1 MPDPFV
7 LTVLTDALGHVVA
20 DSMIGGTGKLARR
33 AKRISA
39 EEPLAHLLSRA
50 LAQAF
55 IDASRDHAHCDEA
68 WVRDVADIWAPA
80 FTPAVVDDFIESLAN
95 FGPEA
100 RVQFRETALAALE
113 VQGCDIAQL
122 GAVIWVDQFLHVLP
136 QYFWDQLRKGALHEP
151 KLAEFMKLMLA
162 ERADARDAIGQRAPS
177 PREYRDDIRVLLGR
191 LADQARNGQIPAY
204 LAGTDVLTLSRQVVV
219 REGVRKSGG
228 ERPEDDKAPDDRRAY
243 LLPVDRAGFRLH
255 RDTVPPRPWLEA
267 AAGLHQV
274 VVLSDPGLGKS
285 WLVRTEALRYAEAAL
300 KKLDTSAS
308 IFTLTIPVP
317 LRCDQLARAA
327 GDTLGQAAA
336 DHFARMGWIAQ
347 RSRRMLAEQV
357 DAGHAQLL
365 LDAYDEL
372 PSSDASRRFGQLLTA
387 WAEPERDRRW
397 VLTSRIAGYAGP
409 PVGATEVELQ
419 ALSPDDV
426 ASFIR
431 EWGLPGPAE
440 NRLLSMIENPAIAG
454 MARIPLLLSM
464 LCSLAARLP
473 AQQEL
478 PSTRHALYSRMLRW
492 YLERPH
498 REPAESVD
506 IPPPE
511 TVLEILSKVAYT
523 FAAQQGGWCDLMPKD
538 MLIAAIRAS
547 TPAFSELGRSAEK
560 FIEEVSVRTGLLVP
574 EGDISEGREP
584 RYLFMHRTFAEYL
597 TARYVASLSESEWLK
612 IIEEHLWF
620 DPDWAETIP
629 MLAGCLKSQSEA
641 RRLLQ
646 YIIDQPNDAFYQSF
660 LTAVPILSEREDRE
674 RLQAPSEAEGLVN
687 TIVQIL
693 QVGIFRESA
702 VVVLASAATL
712 PLSLTR
718 RLIDLLDDDV
728 PEMRIAALR
737 ILHGRP
743 VPGLQDQ
750 VLRLL
755 GDEEPK
761 VQRAAAELL
770 AGRADLATFQALT
783 ARLADEQDPVRAAI
797 VAAVARY
804 PMPDLLSA
812 LQPVLTAASATMRA
826 GAVQALGA
834 RALSVPLGLF
844 LKALAD
850 DSPAVRLS
858 AVEALARRAERAATR
873 GLLNCLADRSQDVR
887 EQALKALVPRR
898 VKAEAFIDAY
908 LAQVIDDTPSG
919 RGWRPRPLV
928 VPAMPRRL
936 VDALMTRLSSDN
948 SGIRVRAADALAAA
962 RPPRLDQQLISML
975 TSGDP
980 DLRQA
985 AAQASE
991 GRREPRLLAQLL
1003 TSLTDG
1009 DAAVRRAA
1017 LQALIASNAP
1027 HLSDRHLLTC
1037 LTDPDPE
1044 VRWTAAEAA
1053 ADRQSG
1059 SLTDALAERVLNDD
1073 QPIVVLHSVRA
1084 LKGRHGRNVTAA
1096 LHACLNRSDMAFID
1110 YLFQPAAREMNH
1122 RDPDA
1127 VLRALRRYLDG
1138 DYAYTQ
1144 RAAAAVLT
1152 SCSASGVNEV
1162 LIAVLANGTRKGRIA
1177 AWWALA
1183 RRPSPSD
1190 LVILV
1195 NNIATAS
1202 GETRT
1207 KLLTA
1212 AWQLAKRHYL
1222 SLPSDDRAQV
1232 REILT
1237 TCSPH
1242 LGNEFKGSA
1251 DE

>member
-80 FTPAVVDDFIESLAN
+80 FTPSVVNDFIESLAN

-100 RVQFRETALAALE
+100 RVQFCATALAALE

-122 GAVIWVDQFLHVLP
+122 GAVIWVDQFLHVFP
-136 QYFWDQLRKGALHEP
+136 GHFWDELRKGALHEP

-162 ERADARDAIGQRAPS
+162 ERADARNAIGQRVPS
-177 PREYRDDIRVLLGR
+177 PREYRDDIRALLER

-204 LAGTDVLTLSRQVVV
+204 LAGTKVLTLSRQVVV

-228 ERPEDDKAPDDRRAY
+228 ERPEDGKAPDDRRAY
-243 LLPVDRAGFRLH
+243 LLPVDHAGFRLH
-255 RDTVPPRPWLEA
+255 RDTVPPRPWLEL

-300 KKLDTSAS
+300 KKLDTSATT
-308 IFTLTIPVP
+308 FALTIPVP

-327 GDTLGQAAA
+327 GGTLGQATA

-372 PSSDASRRFGQLLTA
+372 PNSDARHRFGQMLTA
-387 WAEPERDRRW
+387 WAEQEGDRRW
-397 VLTSRIAGYAGP
+397 LLTSRIAGYTGP

-426 ASFIR
+426 TGFIKA
-431 EWGLPGPAE
+431 WGLPESAE
-440 NRLLSMIENPAIAG
+440 NQLLSMIENPAIAG
-454 MARIPLLLSM
+454 MARIPLLLAM

-478 PSTRHALYSRMLRW
+478 PSTRHTLYSRMLRW
-492 YLERPH
+492 YLARPH
-498 REPAESVD
+498 REPAESVN

-547 TPAFSELGRSAEK
+547 TPAFGELGISAEQL
-560 FIEEVSVRTGLLVP
+560 IEEVSVRTGLLVP

-597 TARYVASLSESEWLK
+597 TARYVASLGEAERLR

-629 MLAGCLKSQSEA
+629 MLVGCLKSQSEA
-641 RRLLQ
+641 QRLLQ
-646 YIIDQPNDAFYQSF
+646 YVINQSNDAFHQSF

-674 RLQAPSEAEGLVN
+674 TLQTPSEAQGLVN
-687 TIVQIL
+687 KITQIL
-693 QVGIFRESA
+693 QAEIFRESA
-702 VVVLASAATL
+702 ILVLASAATL
-712 PLSLTR
+712 TLSLTR
-718 RLIDLLDDDV
+718 RLIDLLDDDD
-728 PEMRIAALR
+728 PKMRIAALQ
-737 ILHGRP
+737 ILHGRSI
-743 VPGLQDQ
+743 PGLEDQ
-750 VLRLL
+750 ILRRL
-755 GDEEPK
+755 GDEEPN
-761 VQRAAAELL
+761 VQRTAAQVL
-770 AGRADLATFQALT
+770 AGRADPAALQALT
-783 ARLADEQDPVRAAI
+783 ARLADEQDPARAAI
-797 VAAVARY
+797 VATVARY
-804 PMPDLLSA
+804 PMPDLRSA
-812 LQPVLTAASATMRA
+812 LQPALTAASATMRA
-826 GAVQALGA
+826 GAMQALGA
-834 RALSVPLGLF
+834 RALSVPLGPL
-844 LKALAD
+844 LQALAD
-850 DSPAVRLS
+850 DSPAVRLA
-858 AVEALARRAERAATR
+858 AVEALARRADPAATR
-873 GLLNCLADRSQDVR
+873 GLLNCLTDSSQHVR
-887 EQALKALVPRR
+887 EQALNALVPRR

-908 LAQVIDDTPSG
+908 LAQVIDDSPSG
-919 RGWRPRPLV
+919 HGWRPRPLI

-936 VDALMTRLSSDN
+936 VDALITRLSSDN

-962 RPPRLDQQLISML
+962 HPPRLEQQLISML
-975 TSGDP
+975 TSRNP
-980 DLRQA
+980 DLREA
-985 AAQASE
+985 AAQASA

-1009 DAAVRRAA
+1009 HAAARLAT
-1017 LQALIASNAP
+1017 LQALIASNTS
-1027 HLSDRHLLTC
+1027 HLSDHHLLTC
-1037 LTDPDPE
+1037 LTDPDPQI
-1044 VRWTAAEAA
+1044 RWTAAEAA
-1053 ADRQSG
+1053 ADRQDG

-1073 QPIVVLHSVRA
+1073 QPMVVLKSVRA

-1096 LHACLNRSDMAFID
+1096 LHACLNRSDLAFTD
-1110 YLFQPAAREMNH
+1110 FLFEPAAREMNH
-1122 RDPDA
+1122 RDPNA
-1127 VLRALRRYLDG
+1127 VLKALGPYLNG
-1138 DYAYTQ
+1138 NYAYTQ
-1144 RAAAAVLT
+1144 RAAAAALT
-1152 SCSASGVNEV
+1152 SCSAPGVNEA
-1162 LIAVLANGTRKGRIA
+1162 LIAVIANGTRKGRIA

-1202 GETRT
+1202 GETRK

-1212 AWQLAKRHYL
+1212 AWQLTKRHYL
-1222 SLPSDDRAQV
+1222 SLPSNDRAQV

-1237 TCSPH
+1237 TYSPH
-1242 LGNEFKGSA
+1242 LGE
-1251 DE
+1251 